1 MQKKLF
7 LSMTVL
13 LGTLTGLVACQSA
26 NSSSVSES
34 SSLSSNLSF
43 ESSSSISE
51 SASESTSEIGL
62 AEKYNC
68 ISVERALELA
78 GTEKDYV
85 TEDSY
90 YVYGVIS
97 SIDNPTYGQM
107 TITDN
112 GFSISVY
119 GTFGKDNVSYSELEN
134 KPVAGDEIVLY
145 GKIGY
150 YNSPEMKKSEI
161 IEFIHHEPEVDET
174 YKEMTVSQAR
184 EAEKGTNVIVEGV
197 VTKITYAFGKVPNG
211 FYLIDDTSSIY
222 VYDNQ
227 LAPLITAG
235 NKIKIGATKDYYI
248 NPDEAGFAQ
257 TYGYKGSC
265 QLTKALLLE
274 NDKQTTNQY
283 ATSWIQE
290 TTIKSL
296 MEKANNENFTNLIY
310 KVNAIINKV
319 PGTGFVNYYINDLDD
334 KTGSYVYT
342 MCNGSD
348 FDYLDAYDGKLVTMY
363 LTVINSK
370 STNSGCLKRL
380 MPIDVI
386 GDYTF
391 DLNNTPKFVVDYYGV
406 DQFKTTYNSDPAV
419 ELITSVSSTKLGFEN
434 AVLSYESSNEEIA
447 YFEKTADKVIFHTK
461 SYGEATITIKST
473 YNQKDYS
480 QNITITVE
488 KPVEYTTITVK
499 EAIQTELQQE
509 VTVKGVAGPSLI
521 NKSGFYLI
529 DDTGSIAVLV
539 DSSTMSNI
547 SLGDE
552 VILKGVRSNYNP
564 KEEGMAGQ
572 CIIDQCQLLLNNYGK
587 HDYSTSSFIEGK
599 TLTELSQIPVSE
611 DVTSNIY
618 VIDAKITK
626 VSSQYYTNYYVESEG
641 TKVTL
646 YNNGDLYSWLTPY
659 IDQTVTIEFALC
671 NWNSKNPYKGA
682 VLAIRSESGKVV
694 NTVNYDKK

>member
-7 LSMTVL
+7 LSIAVL
-13 LGTLTGLVACQSA
+13 LGTITGLVACQSS

-34 SSLSSNLSF
+34 SSQSSNSTSQ
-43 ESSSSISE
+43 SSSVSDSGTQ
-51 SASESTSEIGL
+51 SSSEIGL

-68 ISVERALELA
+68 ITVERALELA

-85 TEDSY
+85 TEESY
-90 YVYGVIS
+90 YVYGVIA

-150 YNSPEMKKSEI
+150 FNSPEMKKSEI
-161 IEFIHHEPEVDET
+161 IEFIHHEPEVDDT
-174 YKEMTVSQAR
+174 YKEMTVAQAR
-184 EAEKGTNVIVEGV
+184 EAEKGTKVIVEGI
-197 VTKITYAFGKVPNG
+197 VTKITYAFGKKPNG
-211 FYLIDDTSSIY
+211 FYLIDDNSSIY

-227 LAPLITAG
+227 IAPRLTAG

-257 TYGYKGSC
+257 TYGYKGAC
-265 QLTKALLLE
+265 QLTKAQLLE
-274 NDKQTTNQY
+274 NDEKVNQY

-290 TTIKSL
+290 TTVKSL
-296 MEKANNENFTNLIY
+296 MERPNGENFTNLIY

-380 MPIDVI
+380 MPIDI
-386 GDYTF
+386 IEDYTY
-391 DLNNTPKFVVDYYGV
+391 DLADTPKFVVDYYGV
-406 DQFKTTYNSDPAV
+406 DQFQAIYNSDPAL

-434 AVLSYESSNEEIA
+434 AVLDYESNNEEVV
-447 YFEKTADKVIFHTK
+447 YFEKTADKVILHTK
-461 SYGEATITIKST
+461 SSGEATVTVKGSYNQQDYSKNITIK
-473 YNQKDYS
+473 
-480 QNITITVE
+480 VE
-488 KPVEYTTITVK
+488 EPVEYETITVK
-499 EAIQTELQQE
+499 EAIDSELQQE
-509 VTVKGVAGPSLI
+509 VIVKGVAGPSLV
-521 NKSGFYLI
+521 NKTGFYLI
-529 DDTGSIAVLV
+529 DDTGAIAVLV
-539 DSSTMSNI
+539 DATAMGKI

-552 VILKGVRSNYNP
+552 VILKGVRLNY
-564 KEEGMAGQ
+564 KAEEGFAGQ
-572 CIIDQCQLLLNNYGK
+572 VALDQCELLANNYGK
-587 HDYSTSSFIEGK
+587 HEYSTSSFIEGK

-611 DVTSNIY
+611 DATSNVY
-618 VIDAKITK
+618 VLDVKITK
-626 VSSQYYTNYYVESEG
+626 VSAQFYTNYYVESDG
-641 TKVTL
+641 VKITL
-646 YNNGDLYSWLTPY
+646 YNNGDLYSWITPY
-659 IDQTVTIEFALC
+659 VDQTVTVEFALC
-671 NWNSKNPYKGA
+671 NWNAKNPYKGA
-682 VLAIRSESGKVV
+682 VLAVRSESGKVV
-694 NTVNYDKK
+694 NTVGYDKYK